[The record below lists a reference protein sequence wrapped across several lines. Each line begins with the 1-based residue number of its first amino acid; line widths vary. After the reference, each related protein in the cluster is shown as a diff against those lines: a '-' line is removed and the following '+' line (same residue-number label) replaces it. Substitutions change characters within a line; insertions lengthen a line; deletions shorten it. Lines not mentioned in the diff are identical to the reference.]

1 MRQQLILASR
11 WLAISA
17 ATSATALAAAS
28 PAPQGPPEIN
38 PIGTEGLQD
47 PKPKQQVPK
56 KQQVVVTAQKQG
68 AEAMQDVPRSV
79 TAIDQKLIRDAGLTS
94 IEDAARLV
102 PNTLIT
108 GFSARRLSFP
118 YVRGVGSGQGGPAV
132 ATFVDDVPQLS
143 VSSTNLSFAG
153 LERVEILRG
162 PSSVL
167 WGRNT
172 IGGAINMISRK
183 PSWEPGGEFQTSFGN
198 YNSSRYQV
206 RATGPVTDE
215 TLAMSVDASY
225 EKRDGYTDNL
235 TGGND
240 VGDAESTFAR
250 MQFLWAPNDDNTVHF
265 SVYGEASRDG
275 GFVLSNVSD
284 QPGQPGLRSN
294 PFRINQDFEGST
306 ERDILAGSIVWNH
319 YGNDFE
325 FVSITSAQ
333 MWDIDESADFDFS
346 QLDGVR
352 RFTNEEEEYAYQE
365 LRLQSA
371 ADAGLDAGRKDGVK
385 WLVGTSG
392 FISNQ
397 KREATNEF
405 RPGGAGIIF
414 APAQVGSDRSAGSFD
429 SWSASVFGQA
439 TMMLRSGFE
448 AAVAVRYDYESRDAE
463 INRTFSGFGIGGSR
477 GDRSFERILPR
488 ASIAYRCS
496 EDFKSYFSVARGFKA
511 GGFNLTAPTGSESF
525 GTETSWTYEL
535 GAKTQWFDD
544 RLTAN
549 AAIFLI
555 DWDDMQLSQFDPT
568 AGGFV
573 SNAGKSTSQGV
584 ELELAG
590 QISKGWTVFGTAGYL
605 DTKFGRASD
614 QNGSVRGNNLPFA
627 PKMTFGAGT
636 QYSHKLDN
644 GHDIFARIDWFHVGE
659 FSYDASGAATE
670 RYNLTNLRV
679 GYTLKNVRLEGFVS
693 NLLDE
698 EYVGIAF
705 DADPRP
711 AVTSYVGQ
719 NGTPRTYGLS
729 MSVTF

>member
-1 MRQQLILASR
+1 MASR

-17 ATSATALAAAS
+17 ATSATAFAATS
-28 PAPQGPPEIN
+28 PVPQDAPLVN
-38 PIGTEGLQD
+38 PVGAEDAQD
-47 PKPKQQVPK
+47 PKPK
-56 KQQVVVTAQKQG
+56 KQQIVVTAQKQG
-68 AEAMQDVPRSV
+68 AEAVQDVPRSV
-79 TAIDQKLIRDAGLTS
+79 TAISQKQIRDAGLTS
-94 IEDAARLV
+94 IADAARFV
-102 PNTLIT
+102 PNALVT

-118 YVRGVGSGQGGPAV
+118 YVRGVGSGQGDPAV
-132 ATFVDDVPQLS
+132 ATFVDGVPQLS

-153 LERVEILRG
+153 LDRVEILRG

-183 PSWEPGGEFQTSFGN
+183 PSWDPGGEFQTSFGN
-198 YNSSRYQV
+198 YNSTRYQV

-225 EKRDGYTDNL
+225 EKRDGYTDNVA
-235 TGGND
+235 TGND

-250 MQFLWAPNDDNTVHF
+250 MQFLWAPNENNTVHF

-325 FVSITSAQ
+325 FVSITAAQ
-333 MWDIDESADFDFS
+333 GWDIDESADFDFS
-346 QLDGVR
+346 FFSPFGLDDAIR
-352 RFTNEEEEYAYQE
+352 RYTNEEETYAYQE
-365 LRLQSA
+365 FRLSSP
-371 ADAGLDAGRKDGVK
+371 ADSELDAGRKDGVK
-385 WLVGTSG
+385 WLIGTSA
-392 FISNQ
+392 FYSDS
-397 KREATNEF
+397 KREASNEY
-405 RPGGAGIIF
+405 RPGSSVFTGL
-414 APAQVGSDRSAGSFD
+414 PAEGVDRNFGTFY
-429 SWSASVFGQA
+429 SWSASVFGQSTFVFA
-439 TMMLRSGFE
+439 NGFE
-448 AAVAVRYDYESRDAE
+448 ATAALRYDYESRDARL
-463 INRTFSGFGIGGSR
+463 NHTFAGNQVPGGMQQL
-477 GDRSFERILPR
+477 DRSFERLLPR
-488 ASIAYRCS
+488 GSIAYRFCD
-496 EDFKSYFSVARGFKA
+496 DFKSYFSVARGFKA
-511 GGFNLTAPTGSESF
+511 GGFNLTAPMGSESF

-549 AAIFLI
+549 AAIFFV
-555 DWDDMQLSQFDPT
+555 DWDDMQLSQFDPD
-568 AGGFV
+568 AGGYV

-590 QISKGWTVFGTAGYL
+590 QISKAWTVFGTAGYL
-605 DTKFGRASD
+605 DTEFGRASD

-679 GYTLKNVRLEGFVS
+679 GYTLKDVRLEGFVG

-698 EYVGIAF
+698 EYIGIAF
-705 DADPRP
+705 DANPDP
-711 AVTSYVGQ
+711 AAASYVGQ
-719 NGTPRTYGLS
+719 NGTPRTFGLS